1 MARNLGGKNWLGL
14 LTRIKMGALGS
25 IDNDLGPVKSVHRI
39 TSQKINQMEINNAE
53 RRVIEY
59 QMIIAQKQ
67 RALTEVYFQR
77 RQVQ

>member
-1 MARNLGGKNWLGL
+1 MARNLGGKNWFGL

-25 IDNDLGPVKSVHRI
+25 IHNDLGSSNSVHRI

-59 QMIIAQKQ
+59 QMIIVQKQ
-67 RALTEVYFQR
+67 RALTDVYFQR